1 MKYLIRF
8 TQLHESFRLAEIQ
21 ALATLANV
29 DLEVLHYDAESP
41 FCLVELPS
49 DEAAKTVIGRSI
61 LAHSIYEHWASAPTL
76 GDLHTAIQ
84 RDTADLWPLYHEPS
98 FKLSVDSFRGSRS
111 QRQKIALINTF
122 AYLPFKGPILLSSP
136 EHEFTLF
143 EQWPLG
149 ESDPEMG
156 TTRKATEPVRVHFGR
171 LIAHSSRDLINTFDL
186 KKRDYISTTSMDSEL
201 ALVTAN
207 IALAAPA
214 KLFFDPFV
222 GTGSFP
228 IACAQFGAL
237 VWGSDIDGRSMR
249 GGGGKKSLLGNFQQY
264 RLEKRLGGVFVS
276 DLTNTP
282 MRRARILD
290 GILCDPPYGVREGL
304 KVLGCRDPVKEAYS
318 IERGKQMY
326 KDPAFIPPKK
336 PYSFIAMLDDI
347 LNFATDMLVDNGR
360 LSFWMPTAN
369 DEDQEIAVPTHPCL
383 EVVVVCT
390 QVFNKWSRRL
400 ITYRRLPDT
409 EVDTA
414 ALAQRK
420 KQVDGAEGRSADDL
434 NPFRRHYFR
443 GFKSE
448 HELATNDDTAPAK
461 T

>member
-8 TQLHESFRLAEIQ
+8 TQSHETFRLAEIQ
-21 ALATLANV
+21 ALAILANV
-29 DLEVLHYDAESP
+29 DLKVLSYRNESP

-49 DEAAKTVIGRSI
+49 DDAARAVVERSI
-61 LAHSIYEHWASAPTL
+61 LAHAIYEHWGTAGTL
-76 GDLHTAIQ
+76 DELHAGIK
-84 RDTADLWPLYHEPS
+84 RDTSHWWPLYVTPS
-98 FKLSVDSFRGSRS
+98 FKLSVDCYRGSRT
-111 QRQKIALINTF
+111 QKQKVALINSF
-122 AYLPFKGPILLSSP
+122 SYLPFEGPILLSSP
-136 EHEFTLF
+136 DNEFTLF
-143 EQWPLG
+143 EEWEFEPL
-149 ESDPEMG
+149 PE
-156 TTRKATEPVRVHFGR
+156 KKPSSPLEVHFGR
-171 LIAHSSRDLINTFDL
+171 LIGHGARDLINTFDL

-207 IALAAPA
+207 IALAGPG
-214 KLFFDPFV
+214 KLFYDPFV

-228 IACAQFGAL
+228 VACAQFGAL

-249 GGGGKKSLLGNFQQY
+249 GAGGKKSLFGNFQQY
-264 RLEKRLGGVFVS
+264 GLEKLLGGVFVS

-282 MRRARILD
+282 VRKARMLD

-304 KVLGCRDPVKEAYS
+304 KVLGCRDPEKEVRS
-318 IERGKQMY
+318 VERGKLLY
-326 KDPAFIPPKK
+326 RDPTFIPPKK

-390 QVFNKWSRRL
+390 QAFNKWSRRL
-400 ITYRRLPDT
+400 ITYRRLPDS
-409 EVDTA
+409 EVDMS
-414 ALAQRK
+414 ALAQRE
-420 KQVDGAEGRSADDL
+420 KQDDQANGRSADDL

-443 GFKSE
+443 GFKSDQQ
-448 HELATNDDTAPAK
+448 LSDPAAPDTSQS
-461 T
+461 TVQI

>member
-1 MKYLIRF
+1 MQYLIRF
-8 TQLHESFRLAEIQ
+8 TQLHDTFRLAEIQ
-21 ALATLANV
+21 ALAVLASI
-29 DLEVLHYDAESP
+29 DLKIISYSAESP

-49 DEAAKTVIGRSI
+49 DDAARAVVERSI
-61 LAHSIYEHWASAPTL
+61 LAHSIYEHWGTAGTLDELHAAIKINTAHLWQLYIAS
-76 GDLHTAIQ
+76 
-84 RDTADLWPLYHEPS
+84 S
-98 FKLSVDSFRGSRS
+98 FKISIDSYRGSRS
-111 QRQKIALINTF
+111 QKQKVALINSF
-122 AYLPFKGPILLSSP
+122 SYLGFEGPILLSSP
-136 EHEFTLF
+136 DDEFTLF
-143 EQWPLG
+143 EEWALEPL
-149 ESDPEMG
+149 PE
-156 TTRKATEPVRVHFGR
+156 KKQPSPLKVHFGR
-171 LIAHSSRDLINTFDL
+171 LIAHSARDLINTFDL

-207 IALAAPA
+207 IALAGPG
-214 KLFFDPFV
+214 KLFYDPFV

-228 IACAQFGAL
+228 VACAQFGAL

-249 GGGGKKSLLGNFQQY
+249 GAGGKKSLLGNFQQY
-264 RLEKRLGGVFVS
+264 GLAKSLGGVFVS

-282 MRRARILD
+282 MRKARILD

-304 KVLGCRDPVKEAYS
+304 KVLGCRDPEKDVRS
-318 IERGKQMY
+318 IERGKLMY
-326 KDPAFIPPKK
+326 RDPAFIPPKK

-369 DEDQEIAVPTHPCL
+369 DEDQEIAIPTHPCL

-400 ITYRRLPDT
+400 ITYRRLPDS
-409 EVDTA
+409 DIDKS
-414 ALAQRK
+414 ALALK
-420 KQVDGAEGRSADDL
+420 KTHQDQANGRSADDL

-448 HELATNDDTAPAK
+448 QELSDAVIPDIGQLQT
-461 T
+461 

>member
-1 MKYLIRF
+1 MQYLIRF
-8 TQLHESFRLAEIQ
+8 TQLHDTFRLAEIQ
-21 ALATLANV
+21 ALAVFANV
-29 DLEVLHYDAESP
+29 DLKIISYNAESP

-49 DEAAKTVIGRSI
+49 DDAARAVVERSI
-61 LAHSIYEHWASAPTL
+61 LAHSIYEHWGTADTL
-76 GDLHTAIQ
+76 DELHAAVK
-84 RDTADLWPLYHEPS
+84 RDTAHLWPDYLETS
-98 FKLSVDSFRGSRS
+98 FKISIDSYRGSRS
-111 QRQKIALINTF
+111 QKQKVALINSF
-122 AYLPFKGPILLSSP
+122 SYLGFEGPILLSSP
-136 EHEFTLF
+136 DNEFTLF
-143 EQWPLG
+143 EEWALQPVPEKKQPSPL
-149 ESDPEMG
+149 
-156 TTRKATEPVRVHFGR
+156 KVHFGR
-171 LIAHSSRDLINTFDL
+171 LIAHSARDLINTFDL

-207 IALAAPA
+207 IALAGPG

-249 GGGGKKSLLGNFQQY
+249 GAGGKKSLLGNFQQY
-264 RLEKRLGGVFVS
+264 GLEKSLGGVFVS

-282 MRRARILD
+282 MRKARILD

-304 KVLGCRDPVKEAYS
+304 KVLGCRDPEKDVRS
-318 IERGKQMY
+318 VERGKLMY
-326 KDPAFIPPKK
+326 RDPAFIPPKK

-347 LNFATDMLVDNGR
+347 LNFATDMLVDGGR

-400 ITYRRLPDT
+400 ITYRRLPDSD
-409 EVDTA
+409 VDVS
-414 ALAQRK
+414 ALALRK
-420 KQVDGAEGRSADDL
+420 TQQDQANGRSADDL

-448 HELATNDDTAPAK
+448 QELPDVATPDIGQLQV
-461 T
+461 

>member
-1 MKYLIRF
+1 MQYLIRF
-8 TQLHESFRLAEIQ
+8 TQLHETFRLAEIQ

-29 DLEVLHYDAESP
+29 ELKVVFYDAESP
-41 FCLVELPS
+41 ICIVELPS
-49 DEAAKTVIGRSI
+49 DDAARAVVERSI
-61 LAHSIYEHWASAPTL
+61 LAHGIYEHWATAETL
-76 GDLHTAIQ
+76 DELHVVIK
-84 RDTADLWPLYHEPS
+84 RDTAHLWPLYHEPS

-111 QRQKIALINTF
+111 QKQKIALINTF
-122 AYLPFKGPILLSSP
+122 SYLPFKGPILLSSP
-136 EHEFTLF
+136 DFEFTLF
-143 EQWPLG
+143 EEWAL
-149 ESDPEMG
+149 
-156 TTRKATEPVRVHFGR
+156 EPVPEKKTVPFKVHFGR
-171 LIAHSSRDLINTFDL
+171 LVGRSSRDLINTFDL

-207 IALAAPA
+207 IALAGPN
-214 KLFFDPFV
+214 KLIFDPFV

-249 GGGGKKSLLGNFQQY
+249 GGGGKKSLRGNFQQY
-264 RLEKRLGGVFVS
+264 GLEKLLGGIFVS

-282 MRRARILD
+282 VRKARILD

-304 KVLGCRDPVKEAYS
+304 KVLGCRDPEKKSYTVEKGKE
-318 IERGKQMY
+318 MY

-336 PYSFIAMLDDI
+336 PYSFTAMLDDI
-347 LNFATDMLVDNGR
+347 LNFATDMLVDDGR

-383 EVVVVCT
+383 EIVVVCT

-400 ITYRRLPDT
+400 ITYRRLPDSA
-409 EVDTA
+409 VDMD

-420 KQVDGAEGRSADDL
+420 ERGDGAQGRSADEL

-448 HELATNDDTAPAK
+448 QDSSDTVGIAQPG

>member
-21 ALATLANV
+21 ALAVSAGV
-29 DLEVLHYDAESP
+29 ECEIISYDAESP

-49 DEAAKTVIGRSI
+49 EDAARALVRRSI
-61 LAHSIYEHWASAPTL
+61 LAHTIHEHWGTAETL
-76 GDLHTAIQ
+76 DELHIAIK
-84 RDTADLWPLYHEPS
+84 RDTSHLWPLYTTPS
-98 FKLSVDSFRGSRS
+98 FKLSIDSFRGSRS
-111 QRQKIALINTF
+111 QKQKVALINSF
-122 AYLPFKGPILLSSP
+122 SYLPFEGPILLSSP
-136 EHEFTLF
+136 DNEFTLF
-143 EQWPLG
+143 EQW
-149 ESDPEMG
+149 
-156 TTRKATEPVRVHFGR
+156 AFEPVPESRAVSPIKVHFGR

-207 IALAAPA
+207 IALAGPG

-249 GGGGKKSLLGNFQQY
+249 GAGGKKSLFGNFQQY
-264 RLEKRLGGVFVS
+264 NLEKLLGGVFVS

-282 MRRARILD
+282 LRKARILD

-304 KVLGCRDPVKEAYS
+304 KVLGCRDPDKDVRS
-318 IERGKQMY
+318 IERGKLMY
-326 KDPAFIPPKK
+326 RDPAFIPPKK

-347 LNFATDMLVDNGR
+347 LNFATEMLVDNGR

-383 EVVVVCT
+383 EVVTVCT

-400 ITYRRLPDT
+400 ITYRRLPDCD
-409 EVDTA
+409 VDVA
-414 ALAQRK
+414 ALTSRTK
-420 KQVDGAEGRSADDL
+420 KGDQENGRSADDL

-443 GFKSE
+443 GFKPEEE
-448 HELATNDDTAPAK
+448 HADAVSSDVNQSQT
-461 T
+461 

>member
-1 MKYLIRF
+1 MQYLIRF
-8 TQLHESFRLAEIQ
+8 TQLHDTFRLAEIR
-21 ALATLANV
+21 ALAVLASV
-29 DLEVLHYDAESP
+29 DLKIISYSDESP

-49 DEAAKTVIGRSI
+49 DDAARAVVERSI
-61 LAHSIYEHWASAPTL
+61 LAHSIYEHWGTADTI
-76 GDLHTAIQ
+76 DELHAAVK
-84 RDTADLWPLYHEPS
+84 RDTVQLWPDYLETS
-98 FKLSVDSFRGSRS
+98 FKISIDSYRGSRS
-111 QRQKIALINTF
+111 QKQKVALINSF
-122 AYLPFKGPILLSSP
+122 SYLGFEGPILLSSP
-136 EHEFTLF
+136 DNEFTLF
-143 EQWPLG
+143 EEWALQPVTEKKQPSPL
-149 ESDPEMG
+149 
-156 TTRKATEPVRVHFGR
+156 KVHFGR
-171 LIAHSSRDLINTFDL
+171 LIAHSARDLINKFDL

-207 IALAAPA
+207 IALAGPG

-249 GGGGKKSLLGNFQQY
+249 GKGGKKSLLGNFQQY
-264 RLEKRLGGVFVS
+264 GLEKSLSGVFVS

-282 MRRARILD
+282 MRKARVLD

-304 KVLGCRDPVKEAYS
+304 KVLGCRDPEKDVRS
-318 IERGKQMY
+318 VERGKLMY
-326 KDPAFIPPKK
+326 RDPAFIPPKK
-336 PYSFIAMLDDI
+336 PYSFTAMLDDI

-400 ITYRRLPDT
+400 ITYRRLPDSDID
-409 EVDTA
+409 VS
-414 ALAQRK
+414 ALALRK
-420 KQVDGAEGRSADDL
+420 TQQDQANGRSADDL

-448 HELATNDDTAPAK
+448 QELSDIVAPDVSQLK
-461 T
+461 V